1 MVTYRGRV
9 KCKDTLKKNSFRHIV
24 VVSNPF
30 MGESN
35 RVSSLDNYIAY
46 TTVVAET
53 TQKSAES
60 VGESFK
66 TLYARFGKIAAG
78 KFETSQE
85 ELEQQGLSSEDMSNL
100 NEIEQVLKAVG
111 IELRDTPEHF
121 RDIDSVLA
129 EIAGKWNTF
138 SDVQKSGIATAVAG
152 TR

>member
-1 MVTYRGRV
+1 
-9 KCKDTLKKNSFRHIV
+9 
-24 VVSNPF
+24 

-138 SDVQKSGIATAVAG
+138 SDVQKSAIATAVAG

>member
-1 MVTYRGRV
+1 
-9 KCKDTLKKNSFRHIV
+9 
-24 VVSNPF
+24 
-30 MGESN
+30 
-35 RVSSLDNYIAY
+35 
-46 TTVVAET
+46 
-53 TQKSAES
+53 
-60 VGESFK
+60 
-66 TLYARFGKIAAG
+66 
-78 KFETSQE
+78 
-85 ELEQQGLSSEDMSNL
+85 MSNL